1 MLNELLKKCFDEE
14 QTAGKSA
21 ENIKT
26 AVLSRIKEDKTMK
39 HFKIKPL
46 LIAAAITATGVLS
59 AVAANAATDGAVWDG
74 IVETFTFFV
83 NGTEV
88 TATVTEYTE
97 GGSEEKLRRIEFQ
110 LPEDADNIA
119 VVYDKGEV
127 GEYGYVFYPA
137 SAGNSTAP

>member
-1 MLNELLKKCFDEE
+1 MLEEMLKKCFDEE
-14 QTAGKSA
+14 KTAGKSA
-21 ENIKT
+21 ENIKA
-26 AVLSRIKEDKTMK
+26 AVLSRIEEDKTMK

-97 GGSEEKLRRIEFQ
+97 GDSEQKLQRIEFR
-110 LPEDADNIA
+110 LPEDAENIA
-119 VVYDKGEV
+119 VVYGAGEV
-127 GEYGYVFYPA
+127 SGYGYALYPA
-137 SAGNSTAP
+137 KSAE

>member
-1 MLNELLKKCFDEE
+1 MLNELLKKCFAEE
-14 QTAGKSA
+14 QAEDKSA

-97 GGSEEKLRRIEFQ
+97 GNSEQKLQRIEFQ
-110 LPEDADNIA
+110 LPEDAENIA
-119 VVYDKGEV
+119 VVYNAGEV
-127 GEYGYVFYPA
+127 SGYGYALYPA
-137 SAGNSTAP
+137 KSAE